1 MAKIAISYR
10 REDSLDITGRIFDR
24 FAAHYGRESVFRD
37 IDSMR
42 PGIDFRRH
50 IKATLDASDIL
61 IVVVGP
67 KWLGRDQSGQAR
79 ISNEADFVRFELET
93 ALSKGIPVIPLL
105 VGQAEMPTAAQL
117 PDSIKDLAF
126 RHAVSV
132 SSGKD
137 FDHHVSVLISDVDRL
152 LEAADEPSTTPT
164 AAEAAKGSGGAASTA
179 ATAASSTIERQP
191 QTPSAAS
198 DPPLAR
204 ASPSKALRL
213 VIGVLLAAQAALRL
227 YWDIPVLTRGD
238 YVFKNDPLLIPEVGI
253 MIPALIVVALGA
265 ALGKAW
271 ARIAGLVVCAYA
283 FANDVYYLAVFPP
296 PGESGLIATN
306 AVFFATTILAALL
319 LLFGW
324 RRMAHPAK

>member
-1 MAKIAISYR
+1 M
-10 REDSLDITGRIFDR
+10 
-24 FAAHYGRESVFRD
+24 FRD

-126 RHAVSV
+126 RHAVSI

-137 FDHHVSVLISDVDRL
+137 FDHHVSVLISDMDRL
-152 LEAADEPSTTPT
+152 LEVADGPSTTPA
-164 AAEAAKGSGGAASTA
+164 AAEASKRSGGATSPA
-179 ATAASSTIERQP
+179 AVAAVTASSTIERPP

-198 DPPLAR
+198 DAPVAQ
-204 ASPSKALRL
+204 ASPSKVLRL
-213 VIGVLLAAQAALRL
+213 AIGGLLAAQAALQL

-238 YVFKNDPLLIPEVGI
+238 YVFRNDPLLIPEVGI

-265 ALGKAW
+265 ALGKDW

-296 PGESGLIATN
+296 PGEPALIATN
-306 AVFFATTILAALL
+306 AAFFSTTMLAALL

-324 RRMAHPAK
+324 RRMARPAK